1 MTDKFTHRGI
11 IAITLIAPLLIMRGT
26 YDLAY
31 LPKAAAIQ
39 VGVMFLLVV
48 WVIRNFDDLRIAK
61 TPLNLPVL
69 AFILWSLASLIWAT
83 NRYEVFTR
91 WSQWAACT
99 LAFFLVVNNFDKK
112 KCVQLLNAVVVVG
125 FLTALVGI
133 VQYIFKV
140 EWIEQIVPPAAMFA
154 NKNMAAQV
162 VVAALPL
169 VFLIPGN
176 KHAKKPY
183 LLFLA
188 IFPMLV
194 YLYFARARATWIAV
208 AAEITAVVFIYLI
221 YKKKVRVAAL
231 LAVAGVLLM
240 LTVAPRISN
249 MHMAQHRLA
258 IWENTVEMI
267 KEKPILGYGLG
278 NHKIFYPLFHR
289 TARDIAFAEDSQL
302 ENAHNDFFQTWS
314 EIGAIGLLIMGWAG
328 FLILRVVRRHR
339 ELPVLVVVVAIVGML
354 ANAFFSFSFQRA
366 IPPYFLMIFIAVLSV
381 WSIKGYVA
389 VRIPPVLIAVP
400 CVLLIALSGFH
411 YQNAKADRLFWY
423 LDSLEKME
431 AWRGVIDVGE
441 QARRYNPYRSQTQSF
456 LGRAYIQVKNPRKG
470 VAYLERAVSQTPYK
484 MNSLL
489 NLGVGYA
496 AIGEYEKAIKTYRKV
511 LSIKPDYLK
520 AYNNLAVVYLKQNDL
535 DGAAKNF
542 KIAAKIAKHGLIH
555 GNIQRNITLVEA
567 KIATRDGR
575 FKEWLAEKKGVS

>member
-1 MTDKFTHRGI
+1 MG
-11 IAITLIAPLLIMRGT
+11 ITLIAPLLIMRET

-31 LPKAAAIQ
+31 LPKAATIQ
-39 VGVMFLLVV
+39 IGVMFLLVA

-69 AFILWSLASLIWAT
+69 VFILWSLASLIWAT

-91 WSQWAACT
+91 WSQWAACA

-133 VQYIFKV
+133 VQHIFKV
-140 EWIEQIVPPAAMFA
+140 DWIEQIVPPAAMFA

-169 VFLIPGN
+169 AFLIPGN

-208 AAEITAVVFIYLI
+208 AAEVVAVVFIYLI

-249 MHMAQHRLA
+249 VHMAQHRLA
-258 IWENTVEMI
+258 IWKNTVEMI

-289 TARDIAFAEDSQL
+289 KAVVEKIYSEESQL
-302 ENAHNDFFQTWS
+302 ENVHNDFLQIQS
-314 EIGAIGLLIMGWAG
+314 ELGIVGLLIMGWVG
-328 FLILRVVRRHR
+328 FLILKTAHKYR
-339 ELPVLVVVVAIVGML
+339 ELPVIAVVVAVIGL
-354 ANAFFSFSFQRA
+354 LTNAFFSFSFQRA

-389 VRIPPVLIAVP
+389 VRFPPVLIAAP

-441 QARRYNPYRSQTQSF
+441 QARRYNPYRSKIHSF
-456 LGRAYIQVKNPRKG
+456 LGRAYIQIKNPRKG
-470 VAYLERAVSQTPYK
+470 VAYLERAIRQTPYK

-496 AIGEYEKAIKTYRKV
+496 AIGDYEKAIKTYKKLLV
-511 LSIKPDYLK
+511 IKPDYLK
-520 AYNNLAVVYLKQNDL
+520 AHNNLGIVYLKQNDL
-535 DGAAKNF
+535 DKAAESFRAAAK
-542 KIAAKIAKHGLIH
+542 AGLVRASY
-555 GNIQRNITLVEA
+555 GPQNKNVNRNIELIEA
-567 KIATRDGR
+567 KIAARDGR
-575 FKEWLAEKKGVS
+575 FKEWLAERKGES